1 MLKSFSKREQS
12 FSNMYIDIIRCKIN
26 SLGRFIG
33 LDKAKGKKEDAIF
46 VFSILSWKL
55 DVI

>member
-12 FSNMYIDIIRCKIN
+12 FSNVYIDIIRCKIN